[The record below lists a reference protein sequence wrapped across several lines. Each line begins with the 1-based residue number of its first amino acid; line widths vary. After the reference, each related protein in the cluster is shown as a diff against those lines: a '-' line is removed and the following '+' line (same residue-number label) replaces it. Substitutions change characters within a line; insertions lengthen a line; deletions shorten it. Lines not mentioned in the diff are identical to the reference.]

1 MEQPRT
7 AHNSTLIY
15 IERDDAYLMLH
26 RVSKD
31 NDPNRDKWIGVGGK
45 FEPDESPE
53 ECALRETFEETG
65 LRLTSWQYRGIL
77 TFVSDRWDTEYIHL
91 FTADGFTGEI
101 HDCDEGE
108 LTWVKKDALDTLTL
122 WEGDMLFL
130 RLLCTDSPFF
140 SMKLQYRGE
149 ELVDVRL
156 NGRPWE
162 GGR

>member
-1 MEQPRT
+1 MGRSRS

-108 LTWVKKDALDTLTL
+108 LTWVKKDSLDTLTL

-130 RLLCTDSPFF
+130 RLLCTDAPFF

-162 GGR
+162 GSR